1 MPVPSRLPIEPSPH
15 ESDACRPRALLDLC
29 HCRHAGGRAGRV
41 QPGEC
46 FYMYT
51 HERCA
56 GLAPYQ
62 LPEMHRTPLHELC
75 LQIKLL
81 ELGEIEDFLAKA
93 LEPPAA
99 DAVRA
104 AVVTLAELQALD
116 PQQSLTPLGHHLATL
131 PCDVRIGKML
141 LFACML
147 RCLHPVLVI
156 AAGLSVRSPWLTPFD
171 KREASTQARR
181 TFAATTRSDHLAL
194 LRAYEG
200 YRRAL
205 GRGAGAAKLYC
216 AENFLSPTALQQMEQ
231 VGGRPARAATPCL
244 GGGCNPMHS
253 CDPCLGGLQPYV
265 SPGDG
270 RPVRAAGRHR
280 LRAAGPCAAAVAQHG
295 GGRWRQAPRWQ
306 GRRERQGQR
315 QGQR

>member
-1 MPVPSRLPIEPSPH
+1 M
-15 ESDACRPRALLDLC
+15 
-29 HCRHAGGRAGRV
+29 
-41 QPGEC
+41 
-46 FYMYT
+46 
-51 HERCA
+51 
-56 GLAPYQ
+56 GL
-62 LPEMHRTPLHELC
+62 
-75 LQIKLL
+75 
-81 ELGEIEDFLAKA
+81 LAKA

-171 KREASTQARR
+171 KRDASTQARR
-181 TFAATTRSDHLAL
+181 TFAAATRSDHLAL

-216 AENFLSPTALQQMEQ
+216 AENFLSPTALQQMEE
-231 VGGRPARAATPCL
+231 VCARPARKLP
-244 GGGCNPMHS
+244 
-253 CDPCLGGLQPYV
+253 
-265 SPGDG
+265 
-270 RPVRAAGRHR
+270 
-280 LRAAGPCAAAVAQHG
+280 PCASEAAALLARPSPQVNG
-295 GGRWRQAPRWQ
+295 DPDPNPTPTPTPTPTLTR
-306 GRRERQGQR
+306 
-315 QGQR
+315 

>member
-1 MPVPSRLPIEPSPH
+1 M
-15 ESDACRPRALLDLC
+15 
-29 HCRHAGGRAGRV
+29 

-171 KREASTQARR
+171 KRDASTQARR
-181 TFAATTRSDHLAL
+181 TFAAATRSDHLAL

-231 VGGRPARAATPCL
+231 VGGRPARTATPCL
-244 GGGCNPMHS
+244 GGCNPMHS
-253 CDPCLGGLQPYV
+253 CNLCLGGCNPM

-280 LRAAGPCAAAVAQHG
+280 LRAAGPRTAAVAQHG
-295 GGRWRQAPRWQ
+295 GGRRRQARRWQ
-306 GRRERQGQR
+306 G
-315 QGQR
+315 

>member
-1 MPVPSRLPIEPSPH
+1 
-15 ESDACRPRALLDLC
+15 
-29 HCRHAGGRAGRV
+29 
-41 QPGEC
+41 
-46 FYMYT
+46 MYT

-181 TFAATTRSDHLAL
+181 TFAATSRCSVPTRATAAPSAAAPARRSCTAPRTSSARRLSSRWSRWVAAL
-194 LRAYEG
+194 LG
-200 YRRAL
+200 LPPHAL
-205 GRGAGAAKLYC
+205 
-216 AENFLSPTALQQMEQ
+216 EE
-231 VGGRPARAATPCL
+231 AATLCT
-244 GGGCNPMHS
+244 
-253 CDPCLGGLQPYV
+253 
-265 SPGDG
+265 
-270 RPVRAAGRHR
+270 AATH
-280 LRAAGPCAAAVAQHG
+280 A
-295 GGRWRQAPRWQ
+295 
-306 GRRERQGQR
+306 
-315 QGQR
+315 